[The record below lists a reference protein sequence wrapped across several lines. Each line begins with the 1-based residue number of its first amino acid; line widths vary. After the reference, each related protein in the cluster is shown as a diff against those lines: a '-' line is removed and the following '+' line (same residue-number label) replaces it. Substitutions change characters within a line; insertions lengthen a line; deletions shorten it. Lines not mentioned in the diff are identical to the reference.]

1 LHPYNVSA
9 WNGHVIS
16 KDASPMSEAMLK
28 KPIVAI
34 HKNDPQWIISLW
46 LAIHGGDPAP
56 DTISERQV
64 GVTAVNAIRALAA
77 YLPAAK
83 AKAITAALGQ

>member
-1 LHPYNVSA
+1 
-9 WNGHVIS
+9 
-16 KDASPMSEAMLK
+16 MSVALNK
-28 KPIVAI
+28 SIVAI

-56 DTISERQV
+56 EIIPVGQV
-64 GVTAVNAIRALAA
+64 EKIATAAIRSLSA

-83 AKAITAALGQ
+83 QKALATALGR

>member
-1 LHPYNVSA
+1 MSVALH
-9 WNGHVIS
+9 
-16 KDASPMSEAMLK
+16 

-56 DTISERQV
+56 DTINARVVEK
-64 GVTAVNAIRALAA
+64 TAATAIKALAG
-77 YLPAAK
+77 YLDAAK
-83 AKAITAALGQ
+83 QKAVVAAVGR

>member
-1 LHPYNVSA
+1 
-9 WNGHVIS
+9 
-16 KDASPMSEAMLK
+16 MSVAMR

-34 HKNDPQWIISLW
+34 HKNDPQWIIALW

-64 GVTAVNAIRALAA
+64 DVIAVNAIRSLAA

-83 AKAITAALGQ
+83 AKAVAEALGK

>member
-1 LHPYNVSA
+1 MAPAN
-9 WNGHVIS
+9 
-16 KDASPMSEAMLK
+16 

-34 HKNDPQWIISLW
+34 HKNDPHWIISLW

-56 DTISERQV
+56 EVISERQV
-64 GVTAVNAIRALAA
+64 DVTAISAIRALAA

-83 AKAITAALGQ
+83 AKAVAEALGK